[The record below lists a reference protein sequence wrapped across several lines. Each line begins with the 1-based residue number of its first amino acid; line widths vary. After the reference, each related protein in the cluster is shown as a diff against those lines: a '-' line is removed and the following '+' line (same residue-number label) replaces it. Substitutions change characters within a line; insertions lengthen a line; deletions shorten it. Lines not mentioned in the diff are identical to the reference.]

1 MERHLHPVYNE
12 RSFVEAGC
20 MVKLVVGARYG
31 EMFHSA
37 SQLVKFAAEP
47 TEFEKRV
54 HFGLQDTALGYA
66 DAFREGQT
74 EGELY
79 NALAEV
85 FKTAAKKHGLPGFE
99 GSAYLHHPGGPLSP
113 LGNREFIISKDGKR
127 KIIPYAQF
135 AVNPVDCLAFLKFE
149 LQGMVQPHSQPLIFD
164 EFSQVNRDKNCFD
177 IREFYGRQLK
187 LPTILSCS
195 GFSESGK

>member
-1 MERHLHPVYNE
+1 
-12 RSFVEAGC
+12 
-20 MVKLVVGARYG
+20 
-31 EMFHSA
+31 MFHSA

-85 FKTAAKKHGLPGFE
+85 FKTAAEKHGLPGFE
-99 GSAYLHHPGGPLSP
+99 DSAYLHHPGGPLSP

-164 EFSQVNRDKNCFD
+164 EFSQVIRDKNCFD